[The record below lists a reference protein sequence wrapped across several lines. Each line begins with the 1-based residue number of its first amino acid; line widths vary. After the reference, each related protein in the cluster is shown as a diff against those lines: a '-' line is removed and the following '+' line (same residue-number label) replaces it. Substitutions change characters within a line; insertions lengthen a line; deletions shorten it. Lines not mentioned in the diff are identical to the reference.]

1 MEAGLIFAALIL
13 AVLVA
18 ITLSGQLSK
27 QPSPFVPV
35 RDGCRPN
42 GQSPLSYGIDDRK
55 WSNAPAQ
62 MRAPVQRPEPVQ
74 MPEPTER
81 DGTVAPLA
89 YNDIANMVQRDL
101 GVRSG
106 GVAAYI
112 EYGAAPELG
121 LGRLLWSRVLPAQLQ
136 KANAGANAP
145 LVDAAGDPYEL
156 APGMPGTL
164 VPEHTGSSY
173 APAND
178 RPMSLPY
185 WNLAAARSNPDFATD
200 GPFGAAV
207 QSRP

>member
-13 AVLVA
+13 AVVVA
-18 ITLSGQLSK
+18 IVLCGQLGKLGSQLGSK
-27 QPSPFVPV
+27 QASPFVPV
-35 RDGCRPN
+35 QDVCRPN
-42 GQSPLSYGIDDRK
+42 GQSPLSYGIDNRK
-55 WSNAPAQ
+55 WGTPA
-62 MRAPVQRPEPVQ
+62 RAGGPA
-74 MPEPTER
+74 PTER
-81 DGTVAPLA
+81 DGSVAPLA

-121 LGRLLWSRVLPAQLQ
+121 LGRLLWSRALPAQLQ
-136 KANAGANAP
+136 GAPANAFAP

-164 VPEHTGSSY
+164 VPEHSY

-200 GPFGAAV
+200 GPFGAAA
-207 QSRP
+207 QSGP